1 MTVNLISRMFTMKNR
16 IQFRKALIATA
27 VCAWLASI
35 SVPAAASGVPT
46 VDAANLIQL
55 KLDALEQAKQA
66 VDALKMAKDGID
78 QVREQ
83 YNEYKGLIS
92 GNDKLGNFLNNP
104 ALNRVLPLG
113 EWSDV
118 YSTVKDISTLRSRY
132 GLTSS
137 NASVQQRFD
146 QILSAADALE
156 RNYGAS
162 NERVQNA
169 EQLRAQLNE
178 AQTPQQKADLQLR
191 YQQELLE
198 QQNQQ
203 ARMANLQMLV
213 EQQDKIEDTRRT
225 NNFNDY
231 MMGKSTTLPKYE

>member
-1 MTVNLISRMFTMKNR
+1 MTGSFFSRMLTMKKLS
-16 IQFRKALIATA
+16 QFRKALLATA
-27 VCAWLASI
+27 VCVCVASM
-35 SVPAAASGVPT
+35 SWPAAATGVPT
-46 VDAANLIQL
+46 VDAASLIQL

-118 YSTVKDISTLRSRY
+118 YSTVQDISTLRSRY

-156 RNYGAS
+156 RNYDAS
-162 NERVQNA
+162 NDRVRNA
-169 EQLRAQLNE
+169 EQLRAQLNVV
-178 AQTPQQKADLQLR
+178 QTPQQKADLQLR

>member
-1 MTVNLISRMFTMKNR
+1 MTGNLVTRMLTMKNR
-16 IQFRKALIATA
+16 SQFRKALLATA
-27 VCAWLASI
+27 VCVCVASM
-35 SVPAAASGVPT
+35 SLPAAATGVPT
-46 VDAANLIQL
+46 VDAASLIQL

-92 GNDKLGNFLNNP
+92 GNDNLGNFLNNP
-104 ALNRVLPLG
+104 ALNRVLPLS

-118 YSTVKDISTLRSRY
+118 YSSARNIATLRDRY

-156 RNYGAS
+156 RNYDAS
-162 NERVQNA
+162 TERVKNS
-169 EQLRAQLNE
+169 EQLRAQLNQV
-178 AQTPQQKADLQLR
+178 QTPQQKADLQLR

-213 EQQDKIEDTRRT
+213 EQQEKIEDTRRT

-231 MMGKSTTLPKYE
+231 QMGKSTTLPKYD